1 MAKVLI
7 GFVVSLFGL
16 ATSIQLKGE
25 ENVDIFIQLG
35 DNVELTAVADDWF
48 GAFTLKNK
56 LQQIICEVSFA
67 RFSHNP
73 YHSVCERNITYD
85 GVVSNHTCQFRVP
98 NVQDSGNHFFII

>member
-35 DNVELTAVADDWF
+35 DNVELTAVADNWF

-56 LQQIICEVSFA
+56 LQKVICEVTFTSI
-67 RFSHNP
+67 SYYP

-85 GVVSNHTCQFRVP
+85 GVAKKYTCRFRIP
-98 NVQDSGNHFFII
+98 NVLDSGKGFCIL